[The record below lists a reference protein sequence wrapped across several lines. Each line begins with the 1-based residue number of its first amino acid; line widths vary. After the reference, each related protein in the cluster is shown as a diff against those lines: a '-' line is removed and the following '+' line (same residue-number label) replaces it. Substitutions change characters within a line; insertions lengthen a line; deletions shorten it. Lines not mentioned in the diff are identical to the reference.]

1 MEKSGQDEID
11 KEQESSE
18 ENPIS
23 FTKEG
28 NSMKLNFIKEESE
41 TEGWSAVLS
50 SPKHVDGS
58 DGLIDPLLED
68 GNNCGENSDTD
79 VEGWIND
86 GMGNAV
92 PSNHIMERGI
102 NSTDNNTRQHLQQV
116 NHEHE
121 RASRQ
126 LLKCFHCDSTFSRE
140 PNLLEHMKVHAQ
152 EHQVFPSQSQL
163 RRHARTH
170 TPGKYS
176 QGQKTRGRQGP
187 KTTFPWTDQQEE
199 ELVEWWRQNESLYNS
214 NSQGYLD
221 RSLRERLFT
230 SKAEEIGDGCMA
242 EDVQTHLRSL
252 RTKMNHILKE
262 GQALGATPIG
272 EGWTPRTP
280 RCKWVWE
287 RLDFLIPFIIHRNI
301 KSGSKFPKGSSGE
314 DSPSGGSDVSMGV
327 EIVPGTSSSS
337 NDLVGP
343 VPIPLRDSYVSSP
356 ARSRGK
362 TKTARQDVSSKKVR
376 MDVHVAAQEQELRTK
391 SRTTELDQSLR
402 TYVPHTT
409 VHHQPQH
416 SIDVQEAPTTS
427 IPTTTSTTSHHQ
439 PVVSSD
445 EEEVK
450 AFLGHLKCT
459 LLRIPADLRME
470 VQAEIL
476 AMVYA
481 RHKEHR
487 QSCMQP

>member
-1 MEKSGQDEID
+1 MTLSSDFDVLRQDEID

-50 SPKHVDGS
+50 SPKHVDGT

-68 GNNCGENSDTD
+68 GNNCGDNSDTD

-92 PSNHIMERGI
+92 PSNHVMERGI
-102 NSTDNNTRQHLQQV
+102 NSSDNNTRQHLQQV

-301 KSGSKFPKGSSGE
+301 KSGSK
-314 DSPSGGSDVSMGV
+314 V
-327 EIVPGTSSSS
+327 IVWFLFLS
-337 NDLVGP
+337 LV
-343 VPIPLRDSYVSSP
+343 
-356 ARSRGK
+356 
-362 TKTARQDVSSKKVR
+362 
-376 MDVHVAAQEQELRTK
+376 
-391 SRTTELDQSLR
+391 
-402 TYVPHTT
+402 
-409 VHHQPQH
+409 
-416 SIDVQEAPTTS
+416 
-427 IPTTTSTTSHHQ
+427 
-439 PVVSSD
+439 
-445 EEEVK
+445 
-450 AFLGHLKCT
+450 
-459 LLRIPADLRME
+459 
-470 VQAEIL
+470 
-476 AMVYA
+476 
-481 RHKEHR
+481 
-487 QSCMQP
+487 